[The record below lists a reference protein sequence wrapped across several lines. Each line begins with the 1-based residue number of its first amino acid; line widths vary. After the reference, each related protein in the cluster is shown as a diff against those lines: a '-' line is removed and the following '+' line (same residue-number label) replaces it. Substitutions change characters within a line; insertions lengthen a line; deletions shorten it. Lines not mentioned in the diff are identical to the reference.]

1 MEGRGHYSQDAI
13 VVGKCGPGEAINSC
27 TAGHNFYSTTKVYQ
41 CKKDYPSRK
50 GVKIT
55 ISCDGHTKGTEKTS
69 CSGKTE
75 KMQL

>member
-1 MEGRGHYSQDAI
+1 MEGVGHYSQDAI

-27 TAGHNFYSTTKVYQ
+27 TAGHNFYSTTKMYQ
-41 CKKDYPSRK
+41 CYKDQKNARK

-55 ISCDGHTKGTEKTS
+55 ILCDGHTKGTEKTS

-75 KMQL
+75 KK